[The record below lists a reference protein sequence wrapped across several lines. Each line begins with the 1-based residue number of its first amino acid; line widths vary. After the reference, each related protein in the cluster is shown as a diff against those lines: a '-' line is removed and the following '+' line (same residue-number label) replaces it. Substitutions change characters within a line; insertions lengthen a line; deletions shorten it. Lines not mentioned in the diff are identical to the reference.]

1 MLFSHLQ
8 TVKAKESDL
17 VYVVP
22 IEQQIER
29 GLEQFLERAFEEAE
43 AANAD
48 ALVLEINTLGGAVDA
63 AINIGDLIER
73 QQIPVIAYIKKE
85 AISAGSFIALNAD
98 QIYMEPNSFIGAAA
112 VRTITGSAD
121 VDPKISSFWASH
133 MGKAAE
139 NRGRNPEIAV
149 GMVDPNIEI
158 AGLTKRGNLITLNAN
173 QALEHGYAEGIVKG
187 QEELLSAIDKSNA
200 QVVEVSLTFAE
211 RIARFVTSP
220 VVMTLLIVLG
230 LGGIITELL
239 IPGFGVPGILGV
251 SSIAL
256 YFFGHYVAGFAG
268 IEDII
273 FFILGFVL
281 MVVEIFV
288 PGFGLFGASG
298 VILLMLGVT
307 LAAFNTKLGLMSL
320 IIAIAINTVL
330 ILILTKYFGHKGVW
344 NRFILREEQK
354 KEGGYVSHRNDK
366 ALVGKRGVTYSKLRP
381 SGTAIIDDKKYDVVS
396 EGELIDANKEIVVVL
411 IEGTRIVVKEVK
423 K

>member
-1 MLFSHLQ
+1 MLISPIQ
-8 TVKAKESDL
+8 TGNAKESDL
-17 VYVVP
+17 VYFVP

-29 GLEQFLERAFEEAE
+29 GLEQFLIRAFDEAE

-48 ALVLEINTLGGAVDA
+48 AIVLEINTLGGAVDA
-63 AINIGDLIER
+63 AIQIGELIEK
-73 QQIPVIAYIKKE
+73 QPIPVIAYIKKE

-121 VDPKISSFWASH
+121 VDPKITSFWASH

-139 NRGRNPEIAV
+139 NRGRDPLIAV

-158 AGLTKRGNLITLNAN
+158 AGLTKRGDLITLNAK
-173 QALEHGYAEGIVKG
+173 QALEYGYAEDIVNGKT
-187 QEELLSAIDKSNA
+187 ELLAKMDKANA
-200 QVVEVSLTFAE
+200 QVVDVSLTFAE
-211 RIARFVTSP
+211 KIARFVTSP
-220 VVMTLLIVLG
+220 VVMTFLMILG

-239 IPGFGVPGILGV
+239 IPGFGIPGILGV

-281 MVVEIFV
+281 MVIELFV
-288 PGFGLFGASG
+288 PGFGLFGVSG
-298 VILLMLGVT
+298 IILLMMGII
-307 LAAFNTKLGLMSL
+307 LAAFDTTLGLTSL
-320 IIAIAINTVL
+320 IIAIAINSVL
-330 ILILTKYFGHKGVW
+330 VVILGKYFGHKGIW

-354 KEGGYVSHRNDK
+354 KETGYVSHGNDK
-366 ALVGKRGVTYSKLRP
+366 SLLGKKGFTSSKLRP
-381 SGTAIIDDKKYDVVS
+381 SGIAIIDNKKYDVVS
-396 EGELIDANKEIVVVL
+396 QGELIEANKEVVVVL
-411 IEGTRIVVKEVK
+411 LEGSRIVVKEVK